1 MNPDPE
7 KIFEAAEN
15 GTLNQIPREL
25 LTQEN
30 LTIKDKYED
39 TPLHYAA
46 WYGHLDQ
53 IPKELLTQENLTI
66 KNGDGDTPLH
76 WAAKKGHLDQIP
88 QELLTQEN
96 LTIENEEDGGTPLH
110 NAAENGHID
119 QIPEEFRPAAKN
131 IGQISDLTADT
142 MTNLLRKVPT
152 KESLEVLMEYS
163 ESQSDKDFFQKGL
176 DTLKKMESSR
186 QKLSDAI
193 AEISNPQI
201 S

>member
-1 MNPDPE
+1 MNSE
-7 KIFEAAEN
+7 QKKIFEAAEN
-15 GTLNQIPREL
+15 GTLNQIPREF
-25 LTQEN
+25 LTTEN
-30 LTIKDKYED
+30 LTIKGSSGW
-39 TPLHYAA
+39 TPLHFAA
-46 WYGHLDQ
+46 QYGQLDQ
-53 IPKELLTQENLTI
+53 IPKELITQENLTI
-66 KNGDGDTPLH
+66 KNKNGWTPFH
-76 WAAKKGHLDQIP
+76 WAARYGHLDQIP
-88 QELLTQEN
+88 
-96 LTIENEEDGGTPLH
+96 
-110 NAAENGHID
+110 
-119 QIPEEFRPAAKN
+119 EEFIPAAKN